1 MPIRKFVS
9 SLQRAK
15 ERVETLENLSHVA
28 SLDMI
33 ISYGVKGGTN
43 SSRRQINENVKY
55 LPQHLK
61 KNLLRAAFYNAN
73 SNVIST
79 VISIQDDSDV
89 SQNKIKYPSPL
100 LKQLREL
107 SDDQMFT
114 FWLALFDEKNERKM
128 GVQIFNSKFSML
140 LMTYLKQTDSV
151 LEELFLNYNWFL
163 KTDFLQLLC
172 KMKTN
177 LKELTLK
184 ASVGTESQVLSL
196 ITDCSQL
203 KLRLFAF
210 HHTPVKG
217 IKVDS
222 ILAFLECQNQLEDLN
237 VSHWIEPEKQE
248 TRKKVLDSIFSC
260 CITLRRLRLHF
271 GDLCQDPE
279 NLSLPKSFQLFV
291 DFSNY
296 FCGQA
301 FQLPKASKLYMKN
314 LMLTEDL
321 SLLKEC
327 KWTSQVVELDLK
339 LRTTF
344 GNLMQNEFCS
354 LQKLLVKCL
363 IPGGNNASLQL
374 NMEVFPLKNL
384 KEVSLFLYEET
395 IDYKTFATI
404 VTESKLLERFTLHL
418 TNNNVIYGFAEE
430 NFRSCLDKM
439 RGLPLKSLYLVCDT
453 GRDPVPF
460 DCLLKL
466 IDKCNNLTHLTYNA
480 SPHQCQLFRNKG
492 FNVTQLYNS

>member
-9 SLQRAK
+9 TLQRDK
-15 ERVETLENLSHVA
+15 ERVDTLENLSHVA
-28 SLDMI
+28 SLEMI
-33 ISYGVKGGTN
+33 ISYGVKGGN
-43 SSRRQINENVKY
+43 SKHINENAKY

-79 VISIQDDSDV
+79 VISIQDDAYDMS
-89 SQNKIKYPSPL
+89 SQNKIKYPSSL
-100 LKQLREL
+100 LKKLREL

-114 FWLALFDEKNERKM
+114 LWLALFDEKNERKM
-128 GVQIFNSKFSML
+128 GVEIFNSKFSML
-140 LMTYLKQTDSV
+140 LMTYLKQRESV

-172 KMKTN
+172 KMQTN
-177 LKELTLK
+177 LKELTVK
-184 ASVGTESQVLSL
+184 ASIGTESQLL
-196 ITDCSQL
+196 DIITDSQL

-210 HHTPVKG
+210 QHTPLKG
-217 IKVDS
+217 LKVDS
-222 ILAFLECQNQLEDLN
+222 IIAFLECQNQLEDLN
-237 VSHWIEPEKQE
+237 VSHWIMSERPD
-248 TRKKVLDSIFSC
+248 TRQKLLDRIFSC
-260 CITLRRLRLHF
+260 CKALRRLRLHF
-271 GDLCQDPE
+271 CDLCDHPE
-279 NLSLPKSFQLFV
+279 NLSIQADLKLFV

-453 GRDPVPF
+453 GRDPMPF

-466 IDKCNNLTHLTYNA
+466 IDKCNNLTHLTFNA

>member
-248 TRKKVLDSIFSC
+248 TRKKVLDRIFSC

-279 NLSLPKSFQLFV
+279 NLSVPKSFQLFV
-291 DFSNY
+291 DFSNC
-296 FCGQA
+296 FWGQA
-301 FQLPKASKLYMKN
+301 FQLPKASKLYVKN
-314 LMLTEDL
+314 LRLTEDVR
-321 SLLKEC
+321 LLKDC
-327 KWTSQVVELDLK
+327 RWTNQVVELDLE
-339 LRTTF
+339 LRTRFCIPPIEF
-344 GNLMQNEFCS
+344 GS

-363 IPGGNNASLQL
+363 PGNNNASQQL
-374 NMEVFPLKNL
+374 NVNVMPVFPLLKL

-404 VTESKLLERFTLHL
+404 LTESKLLERFILHL
-418 TNNNVIYGFAEE
+418 TNNNVVYGFDEE
-430 NFRSCLDKM
+430 DFRCRLKLK
-439 RGLPLKSLYLVCDT
+439 GIPLKSLYLVCDT
-453 GRDPVPF
+453 GRDPIPF
-460 DCLLKL
+460 GCLLKL
-466 IDKCNNLTHLTYNA
+466 IDKCKDLTYLTFNA
-480 SPHQCQLFRNKG
+480 SPHQCQVFRSKG
-492 FNVTQLYNS
+492 FNATQFSS